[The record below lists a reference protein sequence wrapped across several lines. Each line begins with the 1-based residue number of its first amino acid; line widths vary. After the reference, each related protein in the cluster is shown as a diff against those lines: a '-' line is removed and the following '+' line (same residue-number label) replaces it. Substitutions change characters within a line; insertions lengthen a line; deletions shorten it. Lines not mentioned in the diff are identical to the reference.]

1 MASEKTVDSYI
12 AKQTEWQKELNTLRK
27 LVNQHKVKETIKWGS
42 PVYESGGKNIVGLS
56 AFKSYTGLWF
66 FQGGLLKDKA
76 GKLMNAQEGK
86 TQAMRQWRFA
96 TLEEIEE
103 NADLIHTYIEE
114 AIANQK
120 AGKEIKAK
128 VGKPLVIPTELQ
140 KRLEADTDLKEA
152 FESLNLTKKRDYAE
166 HIEIA
171 KREETKMA
179 RLEKIIPMI
188 KAGIGLN
195 DKYK

>member
-1 MASEKTVDSYI
+1 MTSHKTVDSYI
-12 AKQTEWQKELNTLRK
+12 ARQAEWQQELKTLRN
-27 LVNQHKVKETIKWGS
+27 LVKQHEVNEAIKWGS
-42 PVYESGGKNIVGLS
+42 PVYEWEGKNIVGLS
-56 AFKSYTGLWF
+56 AFKTYVGLWF

-76 GKLMNAQEGK
+76 GKLINAQEGK
-86 TQAMRQWRFA
+86 TQAMRQWRFSSMA
-96 TLEEIEE
+96 EIEE
-103 NADLIHTYIEE
+103 NAELIHSYMEE

-128 VGKPLVIPTELQ
+128 VGKPLVIPAELQ
-140 KRLEADTDLKEA
+140 QQLDADAELKEA
-152 FESLNLTKKRDYAE
+152 FESLNLTKKRDFAE

-171 KREETKMA
+171 KREETKLA

-195 DKYK
+195 DKYM